1 VGKAA
6 NSRAAGID
14 RHQQHHDGEGD
25 VEGEE
30 DIQHQGGMG
39 STTIPREANTSS
51 GVPTPLLSSHL
62 YSLKRPS
69 PALNPIVH
77 LNDKLPIAD

>member
-1 VGKAA
+1 MLNEKRI
-6 NSRAAGID
+6 SSIR
-14 RHQQHHDGEGD
+14 
-25 VEGEE
+25 
-30 DIQHQGGMG
+30 GGMG